1 MRKEDTVSMLAFRHV
16 REEAIPPPYSTTERL
31 DLLIMRLDIQLFRA
45 RRSFHF
51 LLMWTVHPNL
61 RITRRGVLLL
71 WQTFFSLWL
80 KLGSTQKGVLMDVV
94 CPRDYVSTITAI
106 KHPSFFRR

>member
-1 MRKEDTVSMLAFRHV
+1 M
-16 REEAIPPPYSTTERL
+16 
-31 DLLIMRLDIQLFRA
+31 QLFRA

-51 LLMWTVHPNL
+51 LLIWTDHPTL
-61 RITRRGVLLL
+61 RTTRRGVFLL
-71 WQTFFSLWL
+71 WQAFFSLSL